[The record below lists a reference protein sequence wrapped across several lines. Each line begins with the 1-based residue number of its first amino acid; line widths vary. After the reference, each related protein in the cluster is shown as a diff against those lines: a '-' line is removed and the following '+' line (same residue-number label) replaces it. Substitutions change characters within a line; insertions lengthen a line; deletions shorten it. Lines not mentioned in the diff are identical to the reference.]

1 VNVSFVNP
9 EAVICV
15 INTYAEMGVDTLYMK
30 ISKNSVLMSAI
41 DASHTSTMTVKA
53 DARSD
58 GESEIGF
65 PVFSWRKVKGKIKYI
80 DRMSVDDSGILLSVG
95 SISYRLPMSAE
106 EYDKEIWTPKSKID
120 YKYVDVTMSEFI
132 RNYDGISILKM
143 PIVFEYDNG
152 ILKMHSSTGEG
163 VSASSDI
170 LTSFF
175 KSKDEKEE
183 HMKTIISYE
192 LIDTFKSLIKMS
204 DTVKIGIGNNVPIYI
219 EPVIEGMDIKIYIA
233 PRVEQ

>member
-1 VNVSFVNP
+1 MEISFANP

-15 INTYAEMGVDTLYMK
+15 INTYVEMGVDTLYMK
-30 ISKNSVLMSAI
+30 TSEDSVLMSAI

-53 DARSD
+53 DARCS
-58 GESEIGF
+58 GESEVGF

-80 DRMSVDDSGILLSVG
+80 DKMIIDDEGILLSVG
-95 SISYRLPMSAE
+95 SIEYRLPMSAE
-106 EYDKEIWTPKSKID
+106 EYDKEIWTPKKKID

-132 RNYDGISILKM
+132 RNYDGIAILKM
-143 PIVFEYDNG
+143 PIIFEYDNG
-152 ILKMHSSTGEG
+152 VLKMHSSTSEG
-163 VSASSDI
+163 ISASTDI

-175 KSKDEKEE
+175 KSKDEKEV
-183 HMKTIISYE
+183 HAKTMISYE

-219 EPVIEGMDIKIYIA
+219 EPIIEGMDIKIYIA